1 MYMFISQE
9 RPINQLGLFEKPRIL
24 IVDISHH
31 MPYKLNILDNKH
43 AFAKV

>member
-9 RPINQLGLFEKPRIL
+9 KPINELGLFEKPRIL
-24 IVDISHH
+24 VVGISHH
-31 MPYKLNILDNKH
+31 MPYKLYILNNKH